1 MLQIILTLAIFVI
14 LVIPMGKY
22 MYHIATKQK
31 TFADKVF
38 NPIDRCIYKVC
49 GIKGEDMGWKKYA
62 LTLLLVNAVMVF
74 VGYAI
79 LRLQSIL
86 FLNPNGI
93 SNMEP
98 TLSFNTIISFMTNT
112 NLQHYSGESGLSY
125 VAQMCVIIFMM
136 FTSAATGYAAC
147 MAFCRGLAGKKI
159 GNFYEDMVRI
169 TTRILIPVSF
179 IVGLLLVSQGTPQ
192 TLQGN
197 FTIETLEGNFQDIAV
212 GPVAA
217 LESIKHLG
225 TNGGGFFGANST
237 TPFENPTVISNII
250 EMISMMILPGACVVT
265 FGHMLHDKRKEKK
278 AEKAAMNV
286 QVLPG
291 TAQKKVIL
299 GRQGAVI
306 FGAMAIIFLIGLTIC
321 YQSEMAGNPV
331 IQEMG
336 IDQSQGS
343 MEGKEVRF
351 GVPQSAL
358 FTTVTTSFTTG
369 IFGAMAI
376 IFLIGLTICYQSEMA
391 GNPVIQEMGIDQ
403 SQGSM
408 EGKEVRFGVPQSA
421 LFTTVT
427 TSFTTGTVNNMHDTL
442 TPLGG
447 LVPLLHMM
455 LNCVFGGKGV
465 GLMNMVMYVILAVFI
480 CGLMVGRTPEYL
492 NKKIE
497 GKEMKILAVFICG
510 LMVGRT
516 PEYLNKKIE
525 GKEMKLVAICILIHP
540 LLILGFSALAVAVPA
555 GLEGITNPGY
565 HGLTQVLYEFASS
578 AANNG
583 SGFEGL
589 ADNTAFWN
597 ITAGL
602 AMFFGR

>member
-169 TTRILIPVSF
+169 TTRILIPASF

-250 EMISMMILPGACVVT
+250 EMISMMLLPGACVVT

-278 AEKAAMNV
+278 AEKVAMNA

-291 TAQKKVIL
+291 TAQKKVIF
-299 GRQGAVI
+299 GRQGAVV

-343 MEGKEVRF
+343 MEGKEVH
-351 GVPQSAL
+351 
-358 FTTVTTSFTTG
+358 
-369 IFGAMAI
+369 
-376 IFLIGLTICYQSEMA
+376 LIEMRDELA
-391 GNPVIQEMGIDQ
+391 VDAN
-403 SQGSM
+403 
-408 EGKEVRFGVPQSA
+408 VR
-421 LFTTVT
+421 
-427 TSFTTGTVNNMHDTL
+427 HR
-442 TPLGG
+442 
-447 LVPLLHMM
+447 PLLLKEIEKYVHVHTG
-455 LNCVFGGKGV
+455 CRVEEVTADGV
-465 GLMNMVMYVILAVFI
+465 RCRDQDGNE
-480 CGLMVGRTPEYL
+480 LMVGAQT
-492 NKKIE
+492 
-497 GKEMKILAVFICG
+497 VICALG
-510 LMVGRT
+510 QRGRT
-516 PEYLNKKIE
+516 DVVE
-525 GKEMKLVAICILIHP
+525 
-540 LLILGFSALAVAVPA
+540 ALRNGAPFVRVIGDARKVST
-555 GLEGITNPGY
+555 ITNAVYQGY
-565 HGLTQVLYEFASS
+565 H
-578 AANNG
+578 AA
-583 SGFEGL
+583 L
-589 ADNTAFWN
+589 D
-597 ITAGL
+597 I
-602 AMFFGR
+602 